1 MNDRIEVIILSGT
14 KVDDMLPSYQ
24 EYIAR
29 QVQANNIIISDA
41 VSDATPLE
49 FDDFNLMVSIAKV
62 TE

>member
-1 MNDRIEVIILSGT
+1 
-14 KVDDMLPSYQ
+14 MLPSYQ